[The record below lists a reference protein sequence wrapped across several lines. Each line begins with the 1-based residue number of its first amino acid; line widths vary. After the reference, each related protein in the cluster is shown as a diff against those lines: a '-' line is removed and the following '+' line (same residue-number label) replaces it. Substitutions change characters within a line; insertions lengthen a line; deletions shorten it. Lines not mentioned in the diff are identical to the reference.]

1 MRRGDEM
8 ARPLVEQ
15 AADRLMHLILEREYP
30 IGAKLPNEYELAQDL
45 DVGRSTV
52 REAVRSLAARNILE
66 VRQGSGTY
74 ISSKKGVAE
83 DPFGFA
89 FVKDR
94 VKLTTD
100 LFELRYLLEP
110 RIAERAAQ
118 FANDEDIKRLEEI
131 VYAIEEALEANDPI
145 HLELDVKFHSMIA
158 EMSGNIA
165 VSSLIPVI
173 NQSIQIINEDYT
185 NRQMKKTSIEAH
197 RNILKAIQS
206 RHPIAA
212 YDSMMSHVLTVRQSV
227 LNDWFDKKIDIQGL
241 PSSKK

>member
-1 MRRGDEM
+1 M

-15 AADRLMHLILEREYP
+15 AAERLLQLILERDYP
-30 IGAKLPNEYELAQDL
+30 IGVKLPNEYELAQDL

-118 FANDEDIKRLEEI
+118 FASDEDIVRLEE
-131 VYAIEEALEANDPI
+131 VVLAIEKALAENDPI
-145 HLELDVKFHSMIA
+145 HLELDVKFHSMLA

-165 VSSLIPVI
+165 VTSMIPVI
-173 NQSIQIINEDYT
+173 NQSIQIINEDYS
-185 NRQMKKTSIEAH
+185 NRQMKQTSIDAH

-212 YDSMMSHVLTVRQSV
+212 YDSMLAHILTVRQTV

-241 PSSKK
+241 PATDNHKK

>member
-1 MRRGDEM
+1 M

-15 AADRLMHLILEREYP
+15 AAERLLQLILERDYP
-30 IGAKLPNEYELAQDL
+30 IGVKLPNEYELAQDL

-110 RIAERAAQ
+110 RIVERAAQ
-118 FANDEDIKRLEEI
+118 FASDEDIVRLEE
-131 VYAIEEALEANDPI
+131 VVLAIEKALAENDPI
-145 HLELDVKFHSMIA
+145 HLELDVKFHSMLA

-165 VSSLIPVI
+165 VTSMIPVI
-173 NQSIQIINEDYT
+173 NQSIQIINEDYS
-185 NRQMKKTSIEAH
+185 NRQMKQTSIDAH

-212 YDSMMSHVLTVRQSV
+212 YDSMLAHILTVRQTV

-241 PSSKK
+241 PATDNHKK

>member
-1 MRRGDEM
+1 M

-15 AADRLMHLILEREYP
+15 AAERLLQLILERDYP
-30 IGAKLPNEYELAQDL
+30 VGVKLPNEYELAQDL

-52 REAVRSLAARNILE
+52 REAVRSLTARNILE

-118 FANDEDIKRLEEI
+118 FASDEDIVRLEE
-131 VYAIEEALEANDPI
+131 VVLAIEKALAENDPI
-145 HLELDVKFHSMIA
+145 HLELDVKFHSMLA

-165 VSSLIPVI
+165 VTSMIPVI
-173 NQSIQIINEDYT
+173 NQSIQIINEDYS
-185 NRQMKKTSIEAH
+185 NRQMKQTSIDAH

-212 YDSMMSHVLTVRQSV
+212 YDSMLAHILTVRQTV

-241 PSSKK
+241 PATDNHKK